1 MIIEKYE
8 RNFRVTTL
16 FIQTVLPKTPKK
28 TTVGIWDNAGLKAH
42 FSRLVSSSIDRSE
55 GDVQDRRNK
64 QNRSALACWFPWIVG
79 ENQESGGCVAV
90 DRLILIFVR
99 SCLGSN
105 TAKKKVTVCVDGF
118 SITDTGIVGNIHSFG
133 CNQNERL
140 APSRLV
146 QTQRRERERC
156 RRRGRRLRLLLRHQ
170 LLWLPAVL
178 ARPPPRLL
186 RRRTRR

>member
-1 MIIEKYE
+1 MIIEKYA

-42 FSRLVSSSIDRSE
+42 FSRLAYSSSIDRSE
-55 GDVQDRRNK
+55 GDVQDQRNK
-64 QNRSALACWFPWIVG
+64 QNRSALACWFPWIG

-133 CNQNERL
+133 CNQNELL

-178 ARPPPRLL
+178 ARPRR